1 MDTDLFLVLGTVI
14 LVLAIPTVIGA
25 LSESRPP
32 RAAAILVMIGGGLVI
47 LAVTQHP
54 GGYTVGDIPMALTRV
69 LGRYF

>member
-1 MDTDLFLVLGTVI
+1 MDTYLFLVIGTAV
-14 LVLAIPTVIGA
+14 LVLAIPAVIGA

-32 RAAAILVMIGGGLVI
+32 RAAAMLVMIGGGLLI

-54 GGYTVGDIPMALTRV
+54 RGYAVGDIPMALTRV